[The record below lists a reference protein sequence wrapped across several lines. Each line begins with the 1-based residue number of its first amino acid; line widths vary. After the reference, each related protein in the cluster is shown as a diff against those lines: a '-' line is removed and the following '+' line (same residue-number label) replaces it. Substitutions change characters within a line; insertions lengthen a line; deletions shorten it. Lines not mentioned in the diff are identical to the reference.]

1 MALHLKRI
9 VDPYFCCRCDITRKI
24 IAYGDYYYEDDE
36 DGFIVDYNYYYDR
49 KMAEKMEKAL
59 LDPEIQAA
67 QDSISYQT
75 QTQLL
80 RIPTSYF
87 LMMQK
92 IEIGVKMGL
101 MLMSIFLTIK
111 VRIKSRL
118 SI

>member
-49 KMAEKMEKAL
+49 KMAEKMEQAL
-59 LDPEIQAA
+59 LNPEIQAA

-75 QTQLL
+75 QMRAAERQLL
-80 RIPTSYF
+80 DKTLFERPLAS
-87 LMMQK
+87 K
-92 IEIGVKMGL
+92 IAFKEDI
-101 MLMSIFLTIK
+101 
-111 VRIKSRL
+111 
-118 SI
+118 